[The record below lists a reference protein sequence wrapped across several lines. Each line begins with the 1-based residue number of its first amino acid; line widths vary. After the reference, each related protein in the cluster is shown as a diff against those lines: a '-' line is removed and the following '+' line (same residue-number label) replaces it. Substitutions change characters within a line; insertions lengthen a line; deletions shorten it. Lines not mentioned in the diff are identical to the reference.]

1 MPTLASAP
9 IQQAAPLANN
19 PFDSAKAMAQ
29 QILGAPDSK
38 LAFEQMLA
46 SNPNFKEG
54 WDLML
59 KYGNGDPHAAF
70 INRSAEM
77 GNQMF
82 ADQIKRGLG
91 LG

>member
-1 MPTLASAP
+1 MPAPAPAP
-9 IQQAAPLANN
+9 IQQAVPLTNS

-46 SNPNFKEG
+46 SNPAFKEG

-70 INRSAEM
+70 INRAAEM

-82 ADQIKRGLG
+82 ANQIKQGFGLG
-91 LG
+91 